1 VARITENPKFI
12 GGAILLSLGLGLYLH
27 GPDFWRKVTAP
38 PPRPVIP
45 VPMAEQGSDEM
56 KFYRMVPK
64 NLPDKWQ
71 QSLEDTKVMPTIF
84 DEVPKEEGAKQAVL
98 PELTP
103 GWHLS
108 SVYLSTDERV
118 AVISGKIVREGEIL
132 DPFLLESISEDRVV
146 FRHPLGTREMVVGQF
161 VAMEEG
167 KKPKEAKVKLVK
179 PVSGSKT
186 EDKRN

>member
-1 VARITENPKFI
+1 MARITENPKII
-12 GGAILLSLGLGLYLH
+12 GGAILLSLGLGVYLH

-38 PPRPVIP
+38 PPKPVHPAPIP
-45 VPMAEQGSDEM
+45 EQGSDEM

-71 QSLEDTKVMPTIF
+71 QSLDATKVVSTIF
-84 DEVPKEEGAKQAVL
+84 DEVPKEESEKSMVL

-108 SVYLSTDERV
+108 SIYISADERV
-118 AVISGKIVREGEIL
+118 AVISGKMVREGEIL
-132 DPFLLESISEDRVV
+132 DPFLVESISEDRVV

-161 VAMEEG
+161 VALEEG
-167 KKPKEAKVKLVK
+167 RKTKVEQAKS
-179 PVSGSKT
+179 VSG
-186 EDKRN
+186 DKSENKKK

>member
-1 VARITENPKFI
+1 
-12 GGAILLSLGLGLYLH
+12 
-27 GPDFWRKVTAP
+27 
-38 PPRPVIP
+38 
-45 VPMAEQGSDEM
+45 MAEQGSDAM

-64 NLPDKWQ
+64 QLPDKWQ

-108 SVYLSTDERV
+108 SIYLSADERV

-167 KKPKEAKVKLVK
+167 KKPKEAKVKQAK
-179 PVSGSKT
+179 PLSGSKT